1 MRNAEMNIESERP
14 SFLRRVLALVVL
26 VAAVALALKVII
38 GFVMAIFW
46 IVVAVVVVGAVLWA
60 LKTLVW

>member
-1 MRNAEMNIESERP
+1 MRNAEMNIETERP
-14 SFLRRVLALVVL
+14 SLLRRLVALVIL
-26 VAAVALALKVII
+26 VAAAALALKVII

-60 LKTLVW
+60 VKTLVW